1 MQVTRSIL
9 LVASGAVAGIAFVL
23 SCGDN
28 LSSRVDA
35 AVDAPKAP
43 DATPLCDCPAAEP
56 PLAGRVVVIST
67 DETVDPN
74 AEGSGTATCP
84 VGSQLIS
91 GSCTTIY
98 PGDIYDVMLRESGF
112 YLFSP
117 LSWHCGFLNK
127 SSYRVTFRTSVI
139 CLKPMP

>member
-28 LSSRVDA
+28 LSIRADA

-43 DATPLCDCPAAEP
+43 DASPLCDCPAAEP

-67 DETVDPN
+67 DNTVDPN
-74 AEGSGTATCP
+74 AESTGTATCP

-98 PGDIYDVMLRESGF
+98 PTDIYDVIMRESGF
-112 YLFSP
+112 YISSP
-117 LSWHCGFLNK
+117 LTWHCLFLNK
-127 SSYRVTFRTSVI
+127 SSFRLTFRTSVI